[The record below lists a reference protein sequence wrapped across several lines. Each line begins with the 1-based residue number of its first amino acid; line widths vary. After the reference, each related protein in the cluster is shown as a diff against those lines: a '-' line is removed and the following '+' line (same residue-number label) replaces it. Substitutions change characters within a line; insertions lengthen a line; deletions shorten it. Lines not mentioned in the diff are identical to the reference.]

1 MAFTSAQKK
10 DIRKYLGYPQLNRY
24 RDTRLE
30 SAIDVVGEDVDASAE
45 VVALLTEIA
54 AIDAKITAGAGSGAS
69 TSTFTGSL
77 KKADEVEWY
86 ALGTSSGTTG
96 GATPT
101 TASFRDQGRVLC
113 SRLSQL
119 MGIPLWG
126 DYYGSLGYPGDW
138 FMGSAHQGRGG
149 IIPLG

>member
-1 MAFTSAQKK
+1 MAFTSAQKTA
-10 DIRKYLGYPQLNRY
+10 IRKYLGYPQLNRF
-24 RDTRLE
+24 RDSRLE
-30 SAIDVVGEDVDASAE
+30 SAIDVVGADVDASAE
-45 VVALLTEIA
+45 VVALLIELA
-54 AIDAKITAGAGSGAS
+54 AIDAKITASAGSGAS

-86 ALGTSSGTTG
+86 PLGATSGTGG
-96 GATPT
+96 GATAT

-119 MGIPLWG
+119 FGIPLWG
-126 DYYGSLGYPGDW
+126 DYFGGLGYPGDE

-149 IIPLG
+149 VIPLG